1 MKTRL
6 ILAGIAALLM
16 APLAAQAA
24 DLPQPSYKAQ
34 PGVLAPAYA
43 NWTGFYVGINGGYGF
58 GTSKWD
64 VPAISPNPKGG
75 LVGGTLGYNFQTGTW
90 VWGIETDLDWSGMKG
105 SATCPGG
112 TCSTENNWLG
122 TTRARLG
129 YGGFGNWM
137 PYLTAGAAYGDVKA
151 TNSIGGSVSK
161 TQIGWTAGL
170 GVEYAFAG
178 AWSAKVEYLYA
189 DLGKFDCGIATCGVT
204 PDDISFKANLIR
216 AGVNY
221 RF

>member
-34 PGVLAPAYA
+34 PGILAPAYA

-64 VPAISPNPKGG
+64 SPAISPSPKGG

-90 VWGIETDLDWSGMKG
+90 VWGVETDLDWSGMKG
-105 SATCPGG
+105 DATCPGG

-122 TTRARLG
+122 TARGRLG
-129 YGGFGNWM
+129 YGGWGNWM
-137 PYLTAGAAYGDVKA
+137 PYLTAGAAYGDIKA
-151 TNSIGGSVSK
+151 VNAAGTSASK

-170 GVEYAFAG
+170 GLEYAFLG
-178 AWSAKVEYLYA
+178 NWSAKIEYLYA
-189 DLGKFDCGIATCGVT
+189 DLGKFDCGATCGGTT
-204 PDDISFKANLIR
+204 PDDVSFKANLVR
-216 AGVNY
+216 VGVNY